1 MFLSSLAKTCA
12 GAIVHLHTI
21 QEEEG
26 EEEEE
31 EEGEEEACQR
41 SNYCQNR
48 KDRNI
53 LAGWEAAIW

>member
-12 GAIVHLHTI
+12 GAIVHLHAI
-21 QEEEG
+21 QEEKG

-31 EEGEEEACQR
+31 REEEACLP